1 MQDKTKPPVAALIK
15 QLRDGGMDQKK
26 EAALALSQ
34 LGKDSADAVP
44 DLIALL
50 TSPDLQ
56 ARRLAAL
63 ALGEAGSAAA
73 INPLI
78 VALADEEESVQHR
91 AEVALKELGRVTP
104 EVVATLMDAFERESL
119 IVRRRIRR
127 VIWHL
132 LPNQSAA

>member
-1 MQDKTKPPVAALIK
+1 MQDNTKSPIAALIK
-15 QLRDGGMDQKK
+15 QLREGDIDQKK

-34 LGKDSADAVP
+34 FGYDAAEAAS
-44 DLIALL
+44 DLVALL
-50 TSPDLQ
+50 GSPDVQ
-56 ARRLAAL
+56 ARKLAAL
-63 ALGEAGSAAA
+63 ALGEAGSPLA

-78 VALADEEESVQHR
+78 VALGDEEESVQHR

-104 EVVATLMDAFERESL
+104 EVVSILMDAFERESL

-132 LPNQSAA
+132 LPDQSAA